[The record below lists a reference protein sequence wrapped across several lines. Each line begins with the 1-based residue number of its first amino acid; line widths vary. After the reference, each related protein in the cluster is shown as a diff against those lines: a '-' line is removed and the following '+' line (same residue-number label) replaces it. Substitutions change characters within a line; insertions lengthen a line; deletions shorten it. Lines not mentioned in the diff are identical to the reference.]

1 VEVIITMRETETKL
15 PPPASSTT
23 TATRTSS
30 IATDKTPILDW
41 NEITKSKKIVRTAD
55 NVLCGYIIAEYN
67 DNIIILEGDYVS
79 HEHMIPKSK
88 VDSYN
93 GKELHLD
100 IPYSK
105 LWMFDF

>member
-1 VEVIITMRETETKL
+1 VGVIIINMTGTGTKI
-15 PPPASSTT
+15 PSSS
-23 TATRTSS
+23 TATRTS
-30 IATDKTPILDW
+30 IATDKIPILDW

-55 NVLCGYIIAEYN
+55 NILCGNIIAEYN
-67 DNIIILEGDYVS
+67 DSIIILEGDYVS

-88 VDSYN
+88 VDNYD
-93 GKELHLD
+93 GRELHLN

>member
-1 VEVIITMRETETKL
+1 VEVIITMTATEPKL
-15 PPPASSTT
+15 PSSSTT
-23 TATRTSS
+23 TAATRTS

-41 NEITKSKKIVRTAD
+41 NEIAKSKKIVRTAD

>member
-1 VEVIITMRETETKL
+1 MRGKVEVIIIMTEIGTGI
-15 PPPASSTT
+15 SS
-23 TATRTSS
+23 TATRTS
-30 IATDKTPILDW
+30 IATDKTPILHW

-55 NVLCGYIIAEYN
+55 NVLCGNIIAEYN
-67 DNIIILEGDYVS
+67 DSIIILEGDYVS

-88 VDSYN
+88 VDNYD
-93 GKELHLD
+93 GRELHLN